1 MPEEYYSLTEEQPR
15 IDDVQRQKKL
25 KLTDQVFLRCV
36 CKNND
41 AEKKIFFS
49 QVNLL
54 LLIFDGTD
62 ILLFIFLRY
71 KIYYLAQY
79 FLQVFVFPELN

>member
-15 IDDVQRQKKL
+15 IDDVKRPKKL

-41 AEKKIFFS
+41 AEKEFFFFS
-49 QVNLL
+49 QVYLL

-71 KIYYLAQY
+71 KIKYLAQY
-79 FLQVFVFPELN
+79 F

>member
-15 IDDVQRQKKL
+15 IDDVKRQKKL

-41 AEKKIFFS
+41 AEKKFFFFHRCIF
-49 QVNLL
+49 NY
-54 LLIFDGTD
+54 
-62 ILLFIFLRY
+62 LFLTVL
-71 KIYYLAQY
+71 IYYYLFFY
-79 FLQVFVFPELN
+79 GTRYTIWRSISSKFSFFPS

>member
-15 IDDVQRQKKL
+15 IDDVKRQKKL

-41 AEKKIFFS
+41 AEKEFFFFTAVS
-49 QVNLL
+49 
-54 LLIFDGTD
+54 FTT
-62 ILLFIFLRY
+62 
-71 KIYYLAQY
+71 Y
-79 FLQVFVFPELN
+79 F

>member
-41 AEKKIFFS
+41 AEKKNFFFS

-79 FLQVFVFPELN
+79 F

>member
-1 MPEEYYSLTEEQPR
+1 MTEEYYSLTEEQPR
-15 IDDVQRQKKL
+15 IDDVKRQKKL

-41 AEKKIFFS
+41 AEKKFFFS

-79 FLQVFVFPELN
+79 F